1 MPSALAFTNVCRFIF
16 NLYMNK
22 KLILG
27 LIIVIIVIAIGGV
40 VYWRYFQNKKVMKKE
55 PSKEEITAG
64 LSEFYQKDYSSI
76 SEKQSTYD
84 CNLQVDVQ
92 TSSKTISIDSKCT
105 VTPPYS
111 AMEAFL
117 AVARSNL
124 KINGMEFS
132 VAPGS
137 TKTGLDWDDDEKE
150 AVKKRLESIA
160 QPAVAIQK
168 GAKPPKEQN
177 NLCFLPCVDDSPPA
191 SFEVLKVT
199 YNPSREELSKLFLN
213 YNQEK
218 FKDLVINSTYSY
230 KTHYKKIGS
239 KIEWRYLLGQFETG
253 KFDLAITFDV
263 PVKSLTCERENIK
276 TLIKIPSFDCKVTKL
291 GEKKFN
297 VKGFSTGLEKLVVDL

>member
-1 MPSALAFTNVCRFIF
+1 
-16 NLYMNK
+16 MNK

-40 VYWRYFQNKKVMKKE
+40 VYWRYFQNKKVITKE

-92 TSSKTISIDSKCT
+92 TSNKVISIDSKCT

-117 AVARSNL
+117 AVARGSL
-124 KINGMEFS
+124 KIKGAEFS
-132 VAPGS
+132 VAP
-137 TKTGLDWDDDEKE
+137 GLDWDDDEKE

-160 QPAVAIQK
+160 QPVVAIQK
-168 GAKPPKEQN
+168 GAKLPKEQN
-177 NLCFLPCVDDSPPA
+177 NLCFLPCIDNLPPT

-199 YNPSREELSKLFLN
+199 YNPNREELSELFLN

-253 KFDLAITFDV
+253 KFDLTITFDT
-263 PVKSLTCERENIK
+263 PVKSVTCEREKIK
-276 TLIKIPSFDCKVTKL
+276 TLIKIHSFDCKVTKL